1 MQAASKLRKVIGSSW
16 VAGALLGCFVGAAVQ
31 AQTAAPHA
39 SGTVKAITDSTI
51 TVTTAAGDTT
61 VTVPATAKI
70 LDVPPGAKDLKSATP
85 GQMSDI
91 AVGDKV
97 IVNGSAGDTGTAL
110 TAQRVILMKSEA
122 IAQTHA
128 AEGAAWAQGG
138 GGIVKSVDTASG
150 KLVVSSGLKTI
161 TVQTTPNTIIR
172 HYSSGS
178 VSFADAVKCSLS
190 DVKVGDQLR
199 MRGAKSDDGLTIT
212 ADELVAGSFHNYS
225 GLLASVDP
233 ATGTITL
240 KDLATKKVVT
250 VALSEGSDVHRIPL
264 MLAQRIAATM
274 KGTAANAAVASRGG
288 AAGTGGGGS
297 SGGGAAPEGGAG
309 GGGFQRGGGAGR
321 AGADLSQM
329 ISRLPTET
337 IAGLKTGEAVMIVAS
352 SSPTD
357 PNRSTAVT
365 LVVGVEPILTAA
377 PQGEGPMLSPWSV
390 GGGMPEGGGGSQ

>member
-1 MQAASKLRKVIGSSW
+1 MQAASKVRKVIGSSW

-39 SGTVKAITDSTI
+39 SGTVKAISDSTI
-51 TVTTAAGDTT
+51 TVTTAAGEYT

-70 LDVPPGAKDLKSATP
+70 VDVPPGAKDLKSATP

-128 AEGAAWAQGG
+128 AEDAAWAQGG

-150 KLVVSSGLKTI
+150 KVVVSSGLKTI

-250 VALSEGSDVHRIPL
+250 VVLSEGSDVHRIPL

-274 KGTAANAAVASRGG
+274 KGTAANAAVASRSG
-288 AAGTGGGGS
+288 AAGAGVGA

-357 PNRSTAVT
+357 PNKSTAVT

-377 PQGEGPMLSPWSV
+377 PQGEGPTLSPWSV